1 MMTGVLHYGTMRM
14 SWTQPT
20 VRLVLPSSSWDIPV
34 MCYDCWNLQLQF
46 SMSFFQKLL
55 VCWWLTS
62 VLVVVEVTDIFSRF
76 TVRHPILLT
85 SVNETCSTVRLSLT
99 KTALPYWSCGR
110 STTSLIQWL
119 KWGRA
124 RGEGGG
130 LGLSPLLPFEPPA
143 IVWAP
148 LIESIKCYFLPK

>member
-1 MMTGVLHYGTMRM
+1 MR
-14 SWTQPT
+14 
-20 VRLVLPSSSWDIPV
+20 VVAFFHRLLFNDDGSFALWNNANELDSAHCSTSLPSSSWDIPV

-119 KWGRA
+119 KWFCEAGDSPDEA
-124 RGEGGG
+124 RLEQT
-130 LGLSPLLPFEPPA
+130 PYPFQPH
-143 IVWAP
+143 
-148 LIESIKCYFLPK
+148 